1 MIGKEKYNLF
11 VKFYEEGVDLK
22 KILENKGTVNFSLLS
37 IFVTGIFFNEK
48 KLLDLIDSS
57 TIPNSISIGLICIDL
72 LFLVLCL
79 FFTLNIF
86 LGKTYKFLIPENYM
100 QIFFSQTFAS
110 DEDKYYELISRLK
123 FNIDHNATLNRK
135 KSQSLKWSQIFLM
148 FSLVNSLVI
157 ILLICV

>member
-22 KILENKGTVNFSLLS
+22 KTLENKGTVNFSLLS